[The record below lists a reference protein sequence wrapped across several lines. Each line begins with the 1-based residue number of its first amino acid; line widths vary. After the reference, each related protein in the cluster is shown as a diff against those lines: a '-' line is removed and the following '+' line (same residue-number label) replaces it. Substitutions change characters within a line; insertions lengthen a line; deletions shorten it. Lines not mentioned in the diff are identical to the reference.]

1 MKISVITVCLNSEKT
16 IERTIKSLIGQT
28 HNNIEYIVID
38 GNSKDNTVNI
48 IKSYSDYIDYFIS
61 EKDEGLYSA
70 LNQLVI

>member
-38 GNSKDNTVNI
+38 GNSKDNTVILLNLTLTTSTI
-48 IKSYSDYIDYFIS
+48 LFQKKMKVYI
-61 EKDEGLYSA
+61 
-70 LNQLVI
+70 QL

>member
-38 GNSKDNTVNI
+38 GNSKDSTVILLNLTLNT
-48 IKSYSDYIDYFIS
+48 
-61 EKDEGLYSA
+61 
-70 LNQLVI
+70 